1 MNCRQAKRQMSASLD
16 RDLTFQQ
23 EGVLQKHL
31 RDCPPCTAEMA
42 RLESVRD
49 LLAGLP
55 ESDPGPNFYE
65 DIRQRIDAASRS
77 GVREP
82 EQRRVSLVE
91 LFREAFG
98 AAWLRPAL
106 GVAFGL
112 GIGIVIGT
120 VAIEGPG
127 TPSPSMG
134 GPVADESFSGPRVD
148 REGPGGNL
156 GPVADI
162 DIDHFAAA
170 SDTLDADAT
179 ISILDPYY
187 QHGPQGELSPVVGR
201 SPNDGRD
208 AQARR
213 HIF

>member
-1 MNCRQAKRQMSASLD
+1 
-16 RDLTFQQ
+16 
-23 EGVLQKHL
+23 
-31 RDCPPCTAEMA
+31 
-42 RLESVRD
+42 
-49 LLAGLP
+49 LP

-65 DIRQRIDAASRS
+65 DVRQRIDAASS
-77 GVREP
+77 PGVPEP
-82 EQRRVSLVE
+82 EQGRLSVVE
-91 LFREAFG
+91 LIREAFG

-106 GVAFGL
+106 GAAFGL

-120 VAIEGPG
+120 VAIERPG
-127 TPSPSMG
+127 TPSPGTG
-134 GPVADESFSGPRVD
+134 GTVADESFSGPRVD
-148 REGPGGNL
+148 REAPGGNL

-170 SDTLDADAT
+170 SDTLDAEGT

-187 QHGPQGELSPVVGR
+187 QLGPQGELTPVVGR
-201 SPNDGRD
+201 NPNDGRD

>member
-16 RDLTFQQ
+16 HDLTFQQ
-23 EGVLQKHL
+23 EDELQKHQ
-31 RDCPPCTAEMA
+31 RDCPACADEMA

-55 ESDPGPNFYE
+55 ESNPGPNFYE
-65 DIRQRIDAASRS
+65 DVRQRIDAANSP
-77 GVREP
+77 GVPEP
-82 EQRRVSLVE
+82 EQGRLSLGE
-91 LFREAFG
+91 LIREAFG

-120 VAIEGPG
+120 VAIERPG
-127 TPSPSMG
+127 TPSAGTG
-134 GPVADESFSGPRVD
+134 GTVADMSFSGPRLD
-148 REGPGGNL
+148 REGPGGTL

-162 DIDHFAAA
+162 DIDHLAAA
-170 SDTLDADAT
+170 SDTLEAT

-187 QHGPQGELSPVVGR
+187 QHGPQGELAPVVGR
-201 SPNDGRD
+201 NPNDGRD
-208 AQARR
+208 AQARH